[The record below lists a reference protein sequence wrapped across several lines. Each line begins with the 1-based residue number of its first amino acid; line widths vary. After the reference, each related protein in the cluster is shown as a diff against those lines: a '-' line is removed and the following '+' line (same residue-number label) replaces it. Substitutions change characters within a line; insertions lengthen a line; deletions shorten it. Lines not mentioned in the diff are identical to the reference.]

1 MLDGNIEDEHK
12 LLGKESGLLVLLGVP
27 GSKYRWL
34 RLSFGIKHRDAASK
48 TH

>member
-1 MLDGNIEDEHK
+1 MDGNVGDWHK
-12 LLGKESGLLVLLGVP
+12 LLGKESGLLALLGVP

-34 RLSFGIKHRDAASK
+34 RLSFGIKSRDAASK

>member
-1 MLDGNIEDEHK
+1 MLDGSVEDWNK
-12 LLGKESGLLVLLGVP
+12 LLGKESGLLALLGVP

-34 RLSFGIKHRDAASK
+34 RMSFGIKDRDAASK